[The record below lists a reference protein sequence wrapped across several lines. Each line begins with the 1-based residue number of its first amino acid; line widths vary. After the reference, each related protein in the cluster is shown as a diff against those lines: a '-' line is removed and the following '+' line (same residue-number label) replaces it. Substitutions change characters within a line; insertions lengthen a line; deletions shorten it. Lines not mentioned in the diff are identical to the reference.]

1 MIMKTQS
8 KLIPDVER
16 DFFCA
21 ISYRD
26 SLGFNKA
33 GQRTEI
39 PTFQEKTS
47 PCRAACPIG
56 IDIAE
61 AFYQASKGNFDEA
74 LRVYRQEN
82 PLPGICGRVCYHPCE
97 MSCNRKDFDEAINIR
112 AFERFLSDHGR
123 VDVKEEASTSVRKE
137 KIAVIGSG
145 PAGLSASY
153 HLARLGFV
161 VTIFEAQPE
170 PGGMLMY
177 GIPEYRLPKAILK
190 REIDYIRQLGVA
202 IRTGVRVGRDIS
214 LSQIRNEYQALFVA
228 AGAHGGVRLGV
239 EGDKLPGVL
248 EGITF
253 LRNVNLGERK
263 KVGKQ
268 VAVIGGGNTA
278 IDCARVARRLGAE
291 EVRIIYRRSLAE
303 MPALTEDVASVEA
316 EGIALELLAAPKRLI
331 SQNERV
337 SAIECLRMELGAPD
351 ATGRR
356 QPVPVTGSEFIIP
369 IDTVIAAVGQVPET
383 EFVTPLGLSLSEKGM
398 IEITSERGTT
408 AIEGVFAGGDSI
420 GGKAFVADAIASG
433 KMATL
438 AIVCF
443 LEGKDSE
450 RAFQA
455 ARIGAGSSFA
465 FQRFLHPADDLS
477 DLKQVVP
484 FDRINTLFFRQS
496 GRNSNHNQSTPGEN
510 VRSFEEVAMGATHAE
525 MDDEISRCF
534 KCGTCIDCQNCMD
547 FCPDV
552 SILRDVKLGLYG
564 FDEDHCKGCGIC
576 SVACPRNIVEM
587 VNQNENVPHR

>member
-1 MIMKTQS
+1 
-8 KLIPDVER
+8 
-16 DFFCA
+16 
-21 ISYRD
+21 
-26 SLGFNKA
+26 
-33 GQRTEI
+33 
-39 PTFQEKTS
+39 
-47 PCRAACPIG
+47 
-56 IDIAE
+56 
-61 AFYQASKGNFDEA
+61 
-74 LRVYRQEN
+74 
-82 PLPGICGRVCYHPCE
+82 
-97 MSCNRKDFDEAINIR
+97 
-112 AFERFLSDHGR
+112 
-123 VDVKEEASTSVRKE
+123 
-137 KIAVIGSG
+137 
-145 PAGLSASY
+145 
-153 HLARLGFV
+153 
-161 VTIFEAQPE
+161 
-170 PGGMLMY
+170 MY

-564 FDEDHCKGCGIC
+564 FDVDHCKGCGIC